1 MSFINAQLRYD
12 NMTDEDPLEGYWEEL
27 AEMDVDELHDELDSL
42 REGCRLRCEDL
53 RDEMIHGVKEE
64 IKERKQ
70 QEEDDDEND

>member
-1 MSFINAQLRYD
+1 MSFINAQLAYD
-12 NMTDEDPLEGYWEEL
+12 DMCDEGPLEGYWEEL
-27 AEMDVDELHDELDSL
+27 AEMDLEDLYRELDSL

-70 QEEDDDEND
+70 QEESDDEND